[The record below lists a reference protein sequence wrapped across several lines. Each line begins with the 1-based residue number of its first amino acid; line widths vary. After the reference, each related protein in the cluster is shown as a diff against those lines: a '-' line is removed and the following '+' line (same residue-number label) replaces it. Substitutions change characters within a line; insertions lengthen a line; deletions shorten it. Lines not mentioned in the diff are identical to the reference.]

1 MTDKTTT
8 MTSQN
13 IKTRFKNDV
22 RTGNSTG
29 RDEVR
34 SEIYDQLMYE
44 KVYLRESRILR
55 MYHYNDTSLK
65 IQSERLPNRLSYYR
79 LFFVLLY
86 PFRGFSSSGYCS

>member
-1 MTDKTTT
+1 MN
-8 MTSQN
+8 SRN
-13 IKTRFKNDV
+13 IQKRFKNDV

-29 RDEVR
+29 RDEAR
-34 SEIYDQLMYE
+34 YEIHAYDQLMYE

-65 IQSERLPNRLSYYR
+65 ILSQRLPNRLSYYR
-79 LFFVLLY
+79 LIFVLLY